1 MLCSSNTAVNMYTCN
16 RTWSSVDIEEVSSS
30 HGEEPQLRQSCWV
43 DVGYDHSCSLVS
55 RRHVVGELSHPGVEG
70 VGEGLG
76 GTNGEEEGEGGGEGD
91 MLLENW
97 VIQGWMVWV
106 KGWGTLI
113 GGCGEME

>member
-55 RRHVVGELSHPGVEG
+55 RRHIVGELSHPGVDG

-76 GTNGEEEGEGGGEGD
+76 DTSGEEEGGGGGGGGGGEGE
-91 MLLENW
+91 MFLEN
-97 VIQGWMVWV
+97 
-106 KGWGTLI
+106 
-113 GGCGEME
+113 